1 MSKYLVTLQGD
12 DEPELGSW
20 LSERLKGISISS
32 IKRGLQATLKNISL
46 ERLRKL
52 NLGDILKASPGLWQV
67 GALKR
72 TFKLKNPLTSHFDER
87 LKKIKKE
94 ALTIGA
100 VTGKWDIAGAY
111 LTIKNK
117 QISGQRKRYL
127 ENLDKIAV
135 GTAVAIATAGA
146 VGLIGGGAGA
156 IAGAVGGSGGAGA
169 GSMTAGALGA
179 GTAMSASAGATGS
192 AGVVTGLLASAGNL
206 TNTANALAT
215 ATQVATLANQV
226 QQHQMMQQA
235 QKEAE
240 KQAQQGAILQ
250 ALQQAQ
256 QPQGQMQDLP
266 FGSTMPYY
274 YTSSQ
279 ETEKSDNTLLYAGA
293 GLILLLMLSK
303 KNKKRGK
310 K

>member
-32 IKRGLQATLKNISL
+32 IKGGLQATLKNISL

-52 NLGDILKASPGLWQV
+52 NLGDILKASTGLWQV

-72 TFKLKNPLTSHFDER
+72 TFKLKNPLTSNYDER

-135 GTAVAIATAGA
+135 GTAAAIATAGA
-146 VGLIGGGAGA
+146 AGLIGGGAGA
-156 IAGAVGGSGGAGA
+156 TAGAVGGSAGAGA
-169 GSMTAGALGA
+169 GSMTAGA
-179 GTAMSASAGATGS
+179 TGS
-192 AGVVTGLLASAGNL
+192 AGVGTGLLASAGNL